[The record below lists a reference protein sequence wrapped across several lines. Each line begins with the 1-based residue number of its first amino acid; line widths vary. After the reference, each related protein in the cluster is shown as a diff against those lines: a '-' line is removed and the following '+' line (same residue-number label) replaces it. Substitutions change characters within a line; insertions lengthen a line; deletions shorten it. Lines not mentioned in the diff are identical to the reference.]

1 MNKFMKK
8 CVIAGII
15 LVVAGG
21 IMAATAVTYGADL
34 HNIVPRGGDFW
45 KDTLSDFSFEDLDY
59 ENQPKGSEDYYD
71 FDFEVPEEK
80 GQQIYTTG
88 TAKSLSADIR
98 AGKVYI
104 IEDPAVSELTI
115 YCNKKDGNWNLKDE
129 NDEIE
134 LTTGGG
140 LMSEDM
146 DLVMIISVPQGYHFS
161 DVDLEVS
168 RKKGLFKGEGT
179 APVIACRSISADDM
193 SLEAKA
199 GALSVRQGNVGD
211 LDIKCSVGAV
221 EYTGATTGDIN
232 GECKVGAVMLLLSG
246 KKEDYNYQLQ
256 SRIGGIKI
264 ADEQMA
270 AIAGKDNWDYSADKD
285 MDLECSTGGI
295 EVKFYE

>member
-1 MNKFMKK
+1 MSKFVKK

-21 IMAATAVTYGADL
+21 IMAATAVTYGASLRD
-34 HNIVPRGGDFW
+34 IVPRGSGYW
-45 KDTLSDFSFEDLDY
+45 KNTFSDFSFEDLDY
-59 ENQPKGSEDYYD
+59 ENQPKGTADFYD
-71 FDFEVPEEK
+71 FDSDFKVPEEK

-98 AGKVYI
+98 VGRIFI

-115 YCNKKDGNWNLKDE
+115 YCNKKDGDWHLEE
-129 NDEIE
+129 NNGDLD

-140 LMSEDM
+140 FMSDDT
-146 DLVMIISVPQGYHFS
+146 DLVMTISVPQGYHFS
-161 DVDLEVS
+161 DVDLAVS
-168 RKKGLFKGEGT
+168 KKKGLHGID
-179 APVIACRSISADDM
+179 PVIACRSISADDM
-193 SLEAKA
+193 SLNVKA
-199 GALSVRQGNVGD
+199 GVLSVRQGNVGD

-221 EYTGATTGDIN
+221 EYTGTTTGDIN
-232 GECKVGAVMLLLSG
+232 GECKVGAVMMLLSG
-246 KKEDYNYQLQ
+246 KKEDYNYKIQ

-270 AIAGKDNWDYSADKD
+270 AIAGKDNWDYSANKD
-285 MDLECSTGGI
+285 MNLDCSTGGI